1 MMDRSK
7 TSPWPLVAIIL
18 AVVLMPLNSTMIAVG
33 LEPMAT
39 ALKVPETSVVWVVT
53 SYLVVQAALQP
64 IAGKLGDLFGRRR
77 LLLLGL
83 AIFLTSSVLAASLPN
98 LTALIC
104 FRSGQA
110 VGGALVVPSAM
121 ALVRQLY
128 QGDALR
134 RVLGSMGLIQGMG
147 AAVGPLVGAALIHV
161 GGWTYMFWI
170 NLPFA
175 ATALILGAKRL
186 PQAPAAARRAI
197 DYWGSLALASFL
209 TVLALAVPHQAA
221 SFSSLEVG
229 ATLLACALFAGF
241 VLAERKAADPVVHFS
256 FFRRAPFRSA
266 NLSVLASNF
275 FMYST
280 LLYIPVFLRH
290 RGLSTSA
297 TGLLL
302 FIFSLSMSLMSY
314 MGGHIGRRFGAR
326 RVIALAFS
334 LDLGVVL
341 WYVGLSHVA
350 TMSYLLAG
358 LIVAGIGAGI
368 GNVAMQATLLEAVSP
383 AMAGSSSG
391 IFSTFRYVGS
401 ITASALVSLMIS
413 SLWAH
418 VLFLALAALLGFVAL
433 SGFPGKV
440 PQANHVV
447 PEA

>member
-1 MMDRSK
+1 MDRSK
-7 TSPWPLVAIIL
+7 ASPWPLVAIIL

-39 ALKVPETSVVWVVT
+39 ALKVPEASVVWVVT

-98 LTALIC
+98 LTALIF

-121 ALVRQLY
+121 ALLRQLY

-186 PQAPAAARRAI
+186 PKAPAAARRAI
-197 DYWGSLALASFL
+197 DYWGSMALASFL

-221 SFSSLEVG
+221 SFSSMEVG
-229 ATLLACALFAGF
+229 AILLASALLAGF

-266 NLSVLASNF
+266 NLAVLASNF

-280 LLYIPVFLRH
+280 LLYMPVFLRH

-314 MGGHIGRRFGAR
+314 MGGHLGRRFGAR

-391 IFSTFRYVGS
+391 IYSTFRYVGS

-440 PQANHVV
+440 PSANPVV